1 MASPS
6 RLPAARRPAASS
18 AKARPM
24 SMFDVPT
31 EHLKRLQQLGDG
43 SGSGSDKSE
52 GGATSKQSKRRSLLP
67 TFSRKTPVEEERETV
82 ATIREDT
89 SDSEVSVRAGTRDDA
104 KSMPPPP
111 KPTRPTSMRAP
122 GAMAPA
128 RTTSLHAK
136 TSSKD
141 ANGTSRTTG
150 SATTTQKPDSGIK
163 RSGSTKVPPGSK
175 LAAPTS
181 ISAQQAIPTRG
192 SSARATTST
201 TAQQRS
207 SVVMS
212 KAPNLEPSGEV
223 QSTQKG
229 APASPGR
236 PTTARPSTR
245 SSAAA
250 PTSKPSFSTYQQHY
264 SPAKSA
270 LPKPGL
276 PTAKATTA
284 RPPTANGGEGEVLI
298 TAEVALEQIELLQLS
313 LLHRSSE
320 QVLAEY
326 EASARQ
332 KLAKRHARLRKEYE
346 SIRGHELEQRRL
358 TNLSAIETWCP
369 DHALLAE
376 HLQTLNRV
384 VTSLRM
390 HTDAGSRYSELSD
403 TFDSWATK
411 AEASLFD
418 DSQAASFIEALPE
431 SWRAAHTSLALKLR
445 SIQRDIDTLPPVPP
459 PSASDTQSSL
469 EVIMDNCSSLV
480 DDMLKSLEVMTK
492 LQKEVL
498 QRGKARIDEQI
509 NALISTSEAAQD
521 AEKENWVPAWT
532 RVS

>member
-31 EHLKRLQQLGDG
+31 EHLRRLQQIGDG
-43 SGSGSDKSE
+43 SGSGSEKSE

-67 TFSRKTPVEEERETV
+67 TFSRRTPVEDERETV

-89 SDSEVSVRAGTRDDA
+89 SDSDVSVRPGTRDDT

-111 KPTRPTSMRAP
+111 KPSRPTSMKPP
-122 GAMAPA
+122 GAVAPA

-141 ANGTSRTTG
+141 TNGMSKATG
-150 SATTTQKPDSGIK
+150 GTAITQKPDQGIK
-163 RSGSTKVPPGSK
+163 RSGSTKLPQGSK
-175 LAAPTS
+175 LAAPASNST
-181 ISAQQAIPTRG
+181 QQAIPTRG

-201 TAQQRS
+201 TAQKRS
-207 SVVMS
+207 SVIVS
-212 KAPNLEPSGEV
+212 KPPTLEPTSGDV
-223 QSTQKG
+223 QSIPKG
-229 APASPGR
+229 APPSPAR
-236 PTTARPSTR
+236 STTSRPSTR
-245 SSAAA
+245 SNAAA

-270 LPKPGL
+270 LPKPGI
-276 PTAKATTA
+276 PSGKPAAVA
-284 RPPTANGGEGEVLI
+284 RPPTASGREGEVPI
-298 TAEVALEQIELLQLS
+298 TAEVALEQIDLLQLS

-332 KLAKRHARLRKEYE
+332 KLAKQHARLRKEYE

-384 VTSLRM
+384 VTALRM
-390 HTDAGSRYSELSD
+390 HTEPGSRYSELSD

-411 AEASLFD
+411 AEATLFD
-418 DSQAASFIEALPE
+418 DTQAASFIEALPE

-445 SIQRDIDTLPPVPP
+445 SIQRDLDTLPPVPP
-459 PSASDTQSSL
+459 PSSSDVQSSL
-469 EVIMDNCSSLV
+469 EIIMDNCSSLV

-509 NALISTSEAAQD
+509 NALMSTGQD

-532 RVS
+532 SVS